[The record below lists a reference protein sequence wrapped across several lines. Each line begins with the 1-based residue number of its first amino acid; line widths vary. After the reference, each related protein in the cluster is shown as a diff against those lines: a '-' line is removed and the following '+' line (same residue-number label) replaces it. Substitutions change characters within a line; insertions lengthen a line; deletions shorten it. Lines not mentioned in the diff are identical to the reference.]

1 MRNLLTEVSKMK
13 NIMGLEETAKPKY
26 SPEVKS
32 LIEFLKDNKVY
43 SAQIQKFI
51 NKIEEYSKE
60 GLVDFGL
67 LTRGIGKTLKL
78 KGSKDI
84 NIFEF
89 FKQLTKSLEKRKTK
103 KEVVSPEEEPSILD
117 KDIYK
122 KEIFFL
128 QVELLKLQE
137 WLKQTG
143 KTVIIVFEGRDSAG
157 KGSTIKKFT
166 ENLNPRY
173 YKVIALGIPTP
184 DERKN
189 WWDRYRNQI
198 EKGKINFFDRSW
210 YNRGLVEPVMGYGS
224 SEEYEDFMDNVQD
237 FEESLVVDGD
247 YLFKLWFS
255 IDKETQAKRFD
266 FRQKSPLKYWKYSE
280 NDEKMQDVWEK
291 FTEYK
296 QKLFDKTSTVNH
308 PWVVLDSNDKK
319 ISGLNSI
326 RYVLQNIPYTNKD
339 EDVLNKDFPEAMT
352 VLRPNINEQ
361 SVFDD
366 IRKIS
371 GMQPSKQEPNFMDTW
386 SSMAP
391 SKDQMTPNSG
401 GAVDAVKAGAK
412 KIAKITKE
420 KASNTV
426 GSGTVSDKLVDFV
439 GKIEFFVPCVYDDA
453 KGGKCVR
460 GEVDCCLKGRTPSGT
475 PTIGYG
481 TVYYPDGKKVT
492 PKDPSITKDKAKVY
506 LKTTLNKLASKLL
519 AIYPNLNQNQVDAL
533 SSLCYQVGFAGCT
546 TKAPKLSSSLKI
558 NPNSNSV
565 KVNFLDFSHRDRREK
580 EWKIYSQGIY
590 S

>member
-1 MRNLLTEVSKMK
+1 MRNLLTEVSKIK
-13 NIMGLEETAKPKY
+13 NNMGLQEANKPKY

-32 LIEFLKDNKVY
+32 LIELLKDNKVY

-67 LTRGIGKTLKL
+67 LTRGVGKTLKL

-189 WWDRYRNQI
+189 WWDRYSNQI
-198 EKGKINFFDRSW
+198 ERGKINFFDRSW

-366 IRKIS
+366 VKKIAGIS
-371 GMQPSKQEPNFMDTW
+371 SNQEPNFMDKW
-386 SSMAP
+386 SSMG
-391 SKDQMTPNSG
+391 TPKPDSG
-401 GAVDAVKAGAK
+401 GVINTIKAGAE
-412 KIAKITKE
+412 KIANL
-420 KASNTV
+420 SNV
-426 GSGTVSDKLVDFV
+426 EVRTVSDNLKNFIKNHEGDEYEKGKPVLTSYIKFNEKEPTVGWGHHGEDVRKFYKTITRKTAEELFNKDIEENTGCVTRMLDRWKAQGLQSYKLTQGQF
-439 GKIEFFVPCVYDDA
+439 
-453 KGGKCVR
+453 
-460 GEVDCCLKGRTPSGT
+460 
-475 PTIGYG
+475 
-481 TVYYPDGKKVT
+481 
-492 PKDPSITKDKAKVY
+492 
-506 LKTTLNKLASKLL
+506 
-519 AIYPNLNQNQVDAL
+519 DAL
-533 SSLCYQVGFAGCT
+533 VSYTFNSGCGGSGNPEHPGLLGSKFIQQ
-546 TKAPKLSSSLKI
+546 TKLGNHEKAAEILRTENITQPGHK
-558 NPNSNSV
+558 P
-565 KVNFLDFSHRDRREK
+565 RREK
-580 EWKIYSQGIY
+580 ESNMYKGIY

>member
-13 NIMGLEETAKPKY
+13 NIMGLNEQNKPKY

-32 LIEFLKDNKVY
+32 IVDLLKDNKVY

-51 NKIEEYSKE
+51 NKIEDYSKE

-67 LTRGIGKTLKL
+67 LTRGLKKTLKL

-84 NIFEF
+84 HVFEF
-89 FKQLTKSLEKRKTK
+89 LKQLTKSLEKRQNK
-103 KEVVSPEEEPSILD
+103 KDKEIQSPEEEPSILP
-117 KDIYK
+117 KDVYK
-122 KEIFFL
+122 KELFFL

-137 WLKQTG
+137 WLKNTG

-166 ENLNPRY
+166 ENLNPRF

-210 YNRGLVEPVMGYGS
+210 YNRGLVEPVMGYGTP
-224 SEEYEDFMDNVQD
+224 EEYEDFMENVEG
-237 FEESLVVDGD
+237 FENDLVVDGD
-247 YLFKLWFS
+247 FLFKLWFS

-296 QKLFDKTSTVNH
+296 EKLFDRTSTVNN

-319 ISGLNSI
+319 ISGLNAI

-339 EDVLNKDFPEAMT
+339 EDVLNKDFPEAMS
-352 VLRPNINEQ
+352 VLRPEINEQ
-361 SVFDD
+361 TSPVDFFNKYFGSDEEDD
-366 IRKIS
+366 D
-371 GMQPSKQEPNFMDTW
+371 EPNFMDTW
-386 SSMAP
+386 SSMGKP
-391 SKDQMTPNSG
+391 KDQMTSNSG
-401 GAVDAVKAGAK
+401 SVFDDMKKMMKTVKPMNDLTKDDLIVAATLWGEARGEGVEGMKAVANVIRNRADSLKKSPKDVVLQKKQFSIWNDTTTDNFLDKVNKSILKNPKDGSAWENAK
-412 KIAKITKE
+412 KIVKSHVKTKGPD
-420 KASNTV
+420 NTK
-426 GSGTVSDKLVDFV
+426 GAQFYHTISIKPNWDYNKL
-439 GKIEFFVPCVYDDA
+439 KY
-453 KGGKCVR
+453 
-460 GEVDCCLKGRTPSGT
+460 TT
-475 PTIGYG
+475 TIGNHKFYKP
-481 TVYYPDGKKVT
+481 V
-492 PKDPSITKDKAKVY
+492 A
-506 LKTTLNKLASKLL
+506 
-519 AIYPNLNQNQVDAL
+519 
-533 SSLCYQVGFAGCT
+533 
-546 TKAPKLSSSLKI
+546 
-558 NPNSNSV
+558 
-565 KVNFLDFSHRDRREK
+565 
-580 EWKIYSQGIY
+580 
-590 S
+590 